1 MTDFAAVHEISG
13 VVPGETITGL
23 LRVLGVDPDSGTD
36 PSLASGGFAAVRSAV
51 KSINREGWSAG
62 QVLEQVSWTL
72 FWLVNVLLTIYAATR
87 RSDSYSRHTN
97 NSEG

>member
-1 MTDFAAVHEISG
+1 MSDFAAVHEISG

-23 LRVLGVDPDSGTD
+23 LRVLGVDPDSGID

-62 QVLEQVSWTL
+62 QVLEQVCWTSFRL
-72 FWLVNVLLTIYAATR
+72 AKILLTFPAAT
-87 RSDSYSRHTN
+87 
-97 NSEG
+97 